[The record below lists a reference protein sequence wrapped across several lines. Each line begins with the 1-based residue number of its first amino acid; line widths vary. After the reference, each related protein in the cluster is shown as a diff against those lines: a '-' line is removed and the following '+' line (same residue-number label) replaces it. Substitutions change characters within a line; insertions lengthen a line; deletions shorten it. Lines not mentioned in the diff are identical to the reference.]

1 MTALHKNISLRRLVR
16 EILDGLAVDDSA
28 DRAFWTRSEAS
39 TVTSTI

>member
-1 MTALHKNISLRRLVR
+1 MTALRKNISLRRLVR
-16 EILDGLAVDDSA
+16 EIDGLAVDDSA